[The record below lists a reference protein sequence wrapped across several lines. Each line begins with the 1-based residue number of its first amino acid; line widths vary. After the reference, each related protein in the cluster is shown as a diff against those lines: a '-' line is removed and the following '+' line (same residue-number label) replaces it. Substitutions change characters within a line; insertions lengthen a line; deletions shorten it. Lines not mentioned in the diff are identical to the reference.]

1 MKLGNVLFLV
11 LMTAF
16 TLLQTD
22 SLQAQTNSLYV
33 NVPQENLRNAPNGRK
48 LGSLLEGTDMLVL
61 LEKDNWVKVQVT
73 GWIWKP
79 SLTNIKKSAAKGE
92 FRALHI
98 LVKTR
103 AEAEQVLKDLAAGK
117 DFSEEAKSVSISP
130 SAATGGDL
138 GYFNKGDF
146 SPVFENAISALKVD
160 QVSGIVEAP
169 NGFNIFK
176 RIK

>member
-1 MKLGNVLFLV
+1 MKQGRVILLILSA
-11 LMTAF
+11 LA
-16 TLLQTD
+16 LLQMD
-22 SLQAQTNSLYV
+22 ALMAQTNTLYV

-48 LGSLLEGTDMLVL
+48 VGSLLEGTDMLVL

-79 SLTNIKKSAAKGE
+79 SLTNMKKSTVEGE

-146 SPVFENAISALKVD
+146 SPVFENAISALKVN

>member
-1 MKLGNVLFLV
+1 MGQLNAL
-11 LMTAF
+11 TA
-16 TLLQTD
+16 QI
-22 SLQAQTNSLYV
+22 SKLYV

-48 LGSLLEGTDMLVL
+48 LGSLLEGTEMLPLV
-61 LEKDNWVKVQVT
+61 EKDNWVKVQVT

-79 SLTNIKKSAAKGE
+79 SLTNIKKSTAEGE
-92 FRALHI
+92 YRALHI

-117 DFSEEAKSVSISP
+117 DFGELAKAVSTSP

-146 SPVFENAISALKVD
+146 SPVFENAISALQVN
-160 QVSGIVEAP
+160 QVSGIVEAA